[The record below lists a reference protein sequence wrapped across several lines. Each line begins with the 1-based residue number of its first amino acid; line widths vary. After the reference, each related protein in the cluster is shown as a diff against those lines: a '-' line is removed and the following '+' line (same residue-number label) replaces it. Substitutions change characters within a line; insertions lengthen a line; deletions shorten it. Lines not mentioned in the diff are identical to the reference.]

1 MLGSITRPWTIRQ
14 TSEADAVIT
23 AAAWTGA
30 VRDHGEAD
38 LIDALTPGA
47 AITVERLAGI
57 MLIAVGL
64 IYLVLLGDIALS
76 AFLAGTDLT
85 RALVMRILVLGA
97 VFISAA
103 LFGVRLSR
111 PGGRTVEH
119 Q

>member
-1 MLGSITRPWTIRQ
+1 MLGSITRPWTIRR
-14 TSEADAVIT
+14 TSEAHAVIAAT
-23 AAAWTGA
+23 ARTGA

-38 LIDALTPGA
+38 LINVMTPGA

-111 PGGRTVEH
+111 PRGRTVEH